1 MTRKQSF
8 VLSFVASASASLVA
22 TAALAGAG
30 LDAGLRRFSADLTGA
45 AEVPGP
51 GDADGKGKAI
61 LELDPAH
68 DRLCYKL
75 RVEGIDEATM
85 AHIIKGAAGVAGVAA
100 SKLEPPAKGAS
111 GDCIQIAPE
120 LTQGLMKK
128 ASDYYVNVH
137 NAAYPNGAL
146 RGQLK

>member
-1 MTRKQSF
+1 MTRKQSLTF
-8 VLSFVASASASLVA
+8 SLIASASVIA
-22 TAALAGAG
+22 TAALASGG
-30 LDAGLRRFSADLTGA
+30 IEGGSRRFTADLSGA

-51 GDADGKGKAI
+51 GDADGKGKAL

-75 RVEGIDEATM
+75 RVEGIDQATM
-85 AHIIKGAAGVAGVAA
+85 AHIHLGAAGVAGEVA
-100 SKLEPPAKGAS
+100 SKLEPPATGNS
-111 GDCIQIAPE
+111 GNCTQIAPE

-128 ASDYYVNVH
+128 PGDYYVNVH
-137 NAAYPNGAL
+137 NAAFPNGAI

>member
-1 MTRKQSF
+1 MTVKQMLA
-8 VLSFVASASASLVA
+8 LSFVASASLIA
-22 TAALAGAG
+22 TAVSAGGG
-30 LDAGLRRFSADLTGA
+30 LEGNTRRLSANMTGS

-51 GDADGKGKAI
+51 GDADGTGKAI

-75 RVEGIDEATM
+75 KAEGIDAATM
-85 AHIIKGAAGVAGVAA
+85 AHIHLGAEGVAGGVAV
-100 SKLEPPAKGAS
+100 KLDPPTKGVSAN
-111 GDCIQIAPE
+111 CTQIPPE

-137 NAAYPNGAL
+137 NDAFPNGAI
-146 RGQLK
+146 RGQIK